1 LTGVAEPVRYRTPPP
16 AGVPGQRHLRHR
28 RCRVPFERRAPHQ
41 RTARGEGLTRHPPVK
56 WIAQT
61 HIPRS
66 FMLIDDPLIVVVVDQ
81 WSGGFG
87 VRAPH
92 LVTDS
97 AVEVVCD
104 AEATTGGSVE

>member
-1 LTGVAEPVRYRTPPP
+1 
-16 AGVPGQRHLRHR
+16 
-28 RCRVPFERRAPHQ
+28 
-41 RTARGEGLTRHPPVK
+41 
-56 WIAQT
+56 
-61 HIPRS
+61 
-66 FMLIDDPLIVVVVDQ
+66 MLIDDPLIVVVVDQ